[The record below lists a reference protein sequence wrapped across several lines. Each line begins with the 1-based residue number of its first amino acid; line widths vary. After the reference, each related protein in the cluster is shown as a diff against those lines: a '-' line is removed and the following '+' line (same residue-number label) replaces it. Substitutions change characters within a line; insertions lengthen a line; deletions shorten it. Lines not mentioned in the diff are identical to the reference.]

1 MDPNFRGIIVKDVR
15 STQPLQRGDCRSE
28 TRTMKL
34 DHRMVL
40 KEPWR
45 EATQQPH

>member
-15 STQPLQRGDCRSE
+15 STQSLQRGDCRSE

-40 KEPWR
+40 EEPWR